1 MTIDLSLNNRI
12 ARAAVLLAATG
23 IAALLVVL
31 VFSNFIIGT
40 MIDNRKRFTRNE
52 LASPVYHFPGQARL
66 HARMAEAELV
76 ERERDL
82 LSAERHA
89 LTAIRLS
96 PYDYRFPVILASVK
110 EASGDRRAAGEQLEK
125 ALALAPN
132 NSTVRYRLANLLL
145 REGRLEESIE
155 EFRIAV
161 ANETRLLA
169 ATIDLIWQASNKDV
183 NMIERV
189 TGEGPKAQMIL
200 AQFLAKQARAEDAA
214 HVFNRID
221 RTARLAH
228 PETPA
233 FLKSLID
240 TGNVV
245 IARDLWAGLW
255 NSGEP
260 EIPLVWN
267 GGFETDVSRN
277 LGHFDWA
284 ISDWAVKKENNKE
297 TRYARLSID
306 RSRAHTGARSFKIE
320 FTGENTTRLDG
331 EIKQLIALKP
341 GVRYRLECY
350 AKSEGLIT
358 PEGPRLVII
367 GGESVS
373 EPKLTLAKP
382 ESAKPE
388 SAKPESAKQ
397 EAASEPIAAGTSDWQ
412 RLAVDFV
419 APQGKTQGQSSVQIT
434 LKRIPKFSYDEPTK
448 GIIWLDDFTIKER

>member
-1 MTIDLSLNNRI
+1 MTVDLSLNNRI
-12 ARAAVLLAATG
+12 ARAAVLLAAIG
-23 IAALLVVL
+23 IAALLIVI

-40 MIDNRKRFTRNE
+40 MIDNRKRFSRNE
-52 LASPVYHFPGQARL
+52 LASPIYHFPGQARL

-76 ERERDL
+76 ERDRDI
-82 LSAERHA
+82 LSAEHHA

-96 PYDYRFPVILASVK
+96 PYDFRFPVILASVK
-110 EASGDRRAAGEQLEK
+110 EASGDRQAAGEQLRK

-132 NSTVRYRLANLLL
+132 NMTVRYRLANLLL
-145 REGRLEESIE
+145 REGRLEESVE

-161 ANETRLLA
+161 ASETRFLG

-189 TGEGPKAQMIL
+189 TGESPKAQMTL
-200 AQFLAKQARAEDAA
+200 AQFLSKQARAEDAA
-214 HVFNRID
+214 RVFSRID
-221 RTARLAH
+221 RNARLAH

-245 IARDLWAGLW
+245 IAREMWAGLW
-255 NSGEP
+255 NRGEP

-267 GGFETDVSRN
+267 GGFETDISVN
-277 LGHFDWA
+277 FGHFDWA
-284 ISDWAVKKENNKE
+284 ISDWAAKKENNKE

-306 RSRAHTGARSFKIE
+306 RSTARTGARSFKIE

-358 PEGPRLVII
+358 PEGPRLVVI

-373 EPKLTLAKP
+373 ELKQEPAKQD
-382 ESAKPE
+382 
-388 SAKPESAKQ
+388 SAKQ
-397 EAASEPIAAGTSDWQ
+397 EPASEPVAAGSSDWQ
-412 RLAVDFV
+412 RLSVDFI
-419 APQGKTQGQSSVQIT
+419 APQGKTPGQSSVQIT
-434 LKRIPKFSYDEPTK
+434 LRRIPKFSYDEPTK
-448 GIIWLDDFTIKER
+448 GIIRFDDFTIKEQ